1 MVVNLN
7 ELRKAALALPP
18 KSRAK
23 LADELLQSLDKPK
36 SAEQAE
42 IRAAWIAEAE
52 DRYRAY
58 KKGLVKAIPADEVM
72 RKVRSRK
79 KP

>member
-1 MVVNLN
+1 MVVNLS
-7 ELRKAALALPP
+7 EIRKAALALPR

-23 LADELLQSLDKPK
+23 LVDELLQSLNKP
-36 SAEQAE
+36 SNAEQAE

-58 KKGLVKAIPADEVM
+58 KKGLIKAIPADEVM
-72 RKVRSRK
+72 REIRSRK

>member
-42 IRAAWIAEAE
+42 IRAAWISEAE

-58 KKGLVKAIPADEVM
+58 KKGQVKAIPADEVM